1 MKNKFNSFI
10 SLLILLSISN
20 LSAQDSFILN
30 YENVDIKKVTQ
41 IRKEKFLK
49 DTAIKENKHIIL
61 LPGRL
66 TPWKGQNVAIDAAKI
81 IVIKKNSIR

>member
-1 MKNKFNSFI
+1 MKNKFNSLI

-41 IRKEKFLK
+41 DIAQFSKRQLF
-49 DTAIKENKHIIL
+49 
-61 LPGRL
+61 
-66 TPWKGQNVAIDAAKI
+66 
-81 IVIKKNSIR
+81 